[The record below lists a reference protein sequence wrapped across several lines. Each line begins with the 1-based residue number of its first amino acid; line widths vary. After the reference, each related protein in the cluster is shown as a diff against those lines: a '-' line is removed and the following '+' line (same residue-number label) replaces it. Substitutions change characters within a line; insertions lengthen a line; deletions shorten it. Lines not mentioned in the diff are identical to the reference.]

1 MLNEKN
7 VIFKMNTRFL
17 IYLETLDIEKSIKLK
32 IKKILYYTNNFRYN
46 IIKKYKKLSIKK
58 GIKMEE
64 IGVLIN
70 KPRLEKRIEQLAK
83 KIEKDYEGKDLIFVG
98 ILKGSVM
105 FMTELA
111 KRIKNNVELDFMDV
125 SSYEGTESTGKVK
138 INKDI
143 RSSIKGKEVIIIEDI
158 IDTGR
163 TLTYITQYL
172 KEKEPKS
179 LKIATM
185 LSKPS
190 RRIME
195 LDVNYIGFCIED
207 KFVVGYGLD
216 YNEKYR
222 NLPYIGYIEK

>member
-1 MLNEKN
+1 
-7 VIFKMNTRFL
+7 
-17 IYLETLDIEKSIKLK
+17 
-32 IKKILYYTNNFRYN
+32 
-46 IIKKYKKLSIKK
+46 
-58 GIKMEE
+58 MEE
-64 IGVLIN
+64 INILIN
-70 KPRLEKRIEQLAK
+70 KAKLEKRIEEMGKQ
-83 KIEKDYEGKDLIFVG
+83 IQKDYEGKELVFVG

-111 KRIKNNVELDFMDV
+111 KNIKMNVAIDFMDV
-125 SSYEGTESTGKVK
+125 SSYEGTESTGNVK

-143 RSSIKGKEVIIIEDI
+143 RDTIEGKDIIIVEDI

-163 TLTYITQYL
+163 TLTYVKEYL
-172 KEKEPKS
+172 KQKNPNS
-179 LKIATM
+179 IKIATM

-190 RRIME
+190 KRIME
-195 LDVNYIGFCIED
+195 MEVEYIGFAIED